1 MRYME
6 DLKEMLCDELD
17 KIASKGELTAG
28 TLDTVQKLTHSL
40 KSIDTIM
47 AMEEYG
53 GSYDDMSYEGS
64 YRSYEGGG
72 NRSYERGGNRS
83 GRNGRRDS
91 MGRYTSRSYARG
103 RSRRMYSGDDVE
115 QKITELM
122 NEVEEPQVRQALQK
136 ALDKMEE

>member
-40 KSIDTIM
+40 KSIETIM
-47 AMEEYG
+47 AMEGYG
-53 GSYDDMSYEGS
+53 DSYDDMSYEGS
-64 YRSYEGGG
+64 YRSYE
-72 NRSYERGGNRS
+72 RGSNRS
-83 GRNGRRDS
+83 GRGRDS
-91 MGRYTSRSYARG
+91 MGRYTSRSYARGGRG

-136 ALDKMEE
+136 ALEKMEE

>member
-40 KSIDTIM
+40 KSIETIM
-47 AMEEYG
+47 AMEDYSG
-53 GSYDDMSYEGS
+53 DDM
-64 YRSYEGGG
+64 
-72 NRSYERGGNRS
+72 SYERGGNR
-83 GRNGRRDS
+83 GRRNRGS
-91 MGRYTSRSYARG
+91 YRSYARGGRG
-103 RSRRMYSGDDVE
+103 RSRRMYSGDDME
-115 QKITELM
+115 KITEM
-122 NEVEEPQVRQALQK
+122 MDEVEDPKIRQALQK

>member
-1 MRYME
+1 MRYIE

-40 KSIDTIM
+40 KSVETIM
-47 AMEEYG
+47 AMEGYG
-53 GSYDDMSYEGS
+53 DSYDDWSYEDG
-64 YRSYEGGG
+64 
-72 NRSYERGGNRS
+72 SYERGGNRGG
-83 GRNGRRDS
+83 GRSNRRGRDS
-91 MGRYTSRSYARG
+91 MGRYTSRSYARNG
-103 RSRRMYSGDDVE
+103 RSRRMYSGDDME

-122 NEVEEPQVRQALQK
+122 NEVDDPKVRQALQK

>member
-1 MRYME
+1 MRYIE

-40 KSIDTIM
+40 KSVETIM
-47 AMEEYG
+47 AMEGYG
-53 GSYDDMSYEGS
+53 DSYDDWSYEDG
-64 YRSYEGGG
+64 
-72 NRSYERGGNRS
+72 SYERGGNRGG
-83 GRNGRRDS
+83 GRSNRRGRDS
-91 MGRYTSRSYARG
+91 MGRYTSRSYARNG
-103 RSRRMYSGDDVE
+103 RSRRMYSGDDME

-122 NEVEEPQVRQALQK
+122 NEVEDPKVRQALQK

>member
-6 DLKEMLCDELD
+6 ELKDMLCDELD

-47 AMEEYG
+47 AMEDYG
-53 GSYDDMSYEGS
+53 DSYDDMSYE
-64 YRSYEGGG
+64 
-72 NRSYERGGNRS
+72 RGGNRGS
-83 GRNGRRDS
+83 RERGSYRNGRRDS
-91 MGRYTSRSYARG
+91 MGRYTSRGYARG
-103 RSRRMYSGDDVE
+103 RSRRMYSGDDME
-115 QKITELM
+115 KITEM
-122 NEVEEPQVRQALQK
+122 MDEVEDPKIRQALQK

>member
-6 DLKEMLCDELD
+6 ELKEMLCEELD

-28 TLDTVQKLTHSL
+28 SLDTVQKLTHSL
-40 KSIDTIM
+40 KSIETIM
-47 AMEEYG
+47 AMEGYG
-53 GSYDDMSYEGS
+53 DSYDDMSYEGS
-64 YRSYEGGG
+64 YRSYEGGS

-83 GRNGRRDS
+83 GRGRDS
-91 MGRYTSRSYARG
+91 MGRYTRSYARGGRG

-115 QKITELM
+115 MKITELM

>member
-1 MRYME
+1 MRYIE

-40 KSIDTIM
+40 KSVVTIM
-47 AMEEYG
+47 AMEGYG
-53 GSYDDMSYEGS
+53 DSYDDWSYEDG
-64 YRSYEGGG
+64 
-72 NRSYERGGNRS
+72 SYERGGNRGG
-83 GRNGRRDS
+83 GRSNRRGRDS
-91 MGRYTSRSYARG
+91 MGRYTNRSYARNG
-103 RSRRMYSGDDVE
+103 RSRRMYSGDDME

-122 NEVEEPQVRQALQK
+122 NEVDDPKVRQALQK

>member
-1 MRYME
+1 MRYIE

-40 KSIDTIM
+40 KSVETIM
-47 AMEEYG
+47 AMEGYG
-53 GSYDDMSYEGS
+53 DSYDDWSYEDG
-64 YRSYEGGG
+64 
-72 NRSYERGGNRS
+72 SYERGGNRGG
-83 GRNGRRDS
+83 GRSNRRGRDS
-91 MGRYTSRSYARG
+91 MGRYTSRSYARNG
-103 RSRRMYSGDDVE
+103 RSRRMYSGDDME

-122 NEVEEPQVRQALQK
+122 NEADDPKVRQALQK